1 MNNTTRCI
9 LSVIAATV
17 IYPLAAVIIAAAAT
31 IMLTVGI
38 IGLTAFWLYKGS
50 KH

>member
-9 LSVIAATV
+9 LSVITATV
-17 IYPLAAVIIAAAAT
+17 IYPLVMAVIVLACMLVLT
-31 IMLTVGI
+31 IGI